1 MLTRLSI
8 LTQSSLVRRVKMIC
22 EKYGAILVLIMAT
35 SIFAGCY
42 SSIGYH
48 GGHYG
53 YGYGRHHG
61 YRHVSGHRG
70 YHGHHGYRYG
80 SHHGY
85 RRHGYYYRGYR

>member
-1 MLTRLSI
+1 MLTRLLI
-8 LTQSSLVRRVKMIC
+8 LTPSSLVRRVKMIC
-22 EKYGAILVLIMAT
+22 KKYGAILVLIMAT

-48 GGHYG
+48 GGHYSYR
-53 YGYGRHHG
+53 YGGHHG

-70 YHGHHGYRYG
+70 DHYGGHYRYRYHGHHGYRYG

-85 RRHGYYYRGYR
+85 R